1 MEARKRKKQKSF
13 HKEIQEIMNEN
24 ARIKR
29 REYSTRKS
37 QFMIEV
43 LPSIKELITE
53 EAKKDNSTCKWNI
66 PLIYSNQDSL
76 SEYVSFMHEGLEGFS
91 IQICS
96 HVIHEYFCEISW

>member
-37 QFMIEV
+37 QFMVEV
-43 LPSIKELITE
+43 LPLIKELITE
-53 EAKKDNSTCKWNI
+53 EAKKDNRTCTWNI
-66 PLIYSNQDSL
+66 PLIYSNQNSL
-76 SEYVSFMHEGLEGFS
+76 SEYVSFMKEGLEGFEV
-91 IQICS
+91 QICS